1 MAFAEEAATPML
13 NSPNYAV
20 SQPDPAERQELTSV
34 GSVASSL
41 ALDHLWMLFMSGVY
55 RLDEYRFSDTE
66 CEIRIRYPDP
76 NERLPTLSAKS
87 RPIFERVL
95 LGESQNSV
103 AIDLGLSSSS
113 VAGACKQALSG
124 IAVEHRSRCT
134 PVVLIIAAHAA
145 HGFRFPDAR
154 TCSDRAGIGSL
165 TLRLARPDLVLPAV
179 LSPREQDI
187 VRRLV
192 GGWSTSSLAAERPTS
207 KRTIANQLASIFQK
221 LGVSGRGELLAR
233 VVRDH
238 SAMWASTALT
248 EQPGGLKRV
257 AANEYTG

>member
-1 MAFAEEAATPML
+1 ML
-13 NSPNYAV
+13 NSPIYAV
-20 SQPDPAERQELTSV
+20 SQPDLAERQEFTSL

-66 CEIRIRYPDP
+66 CQIRIRYPDP
-76 NERLPTLSAKS
+76 NERLPALSA
-87 RPIFERVL
+87 RTRRIFERVL
-95 LGESQNSV
+95 LGESQTTV

-113 VAGACKQALSG
+113 VAGACKQAVSG
-124 IAVEHRSRCT
+124 IAVEHRARCT

-145 HGFRFPDAR
+145 HGFRFPEAL
-154 TCSDRAGIGSL
+154 TCSRRAGNGSL
-165 TLRLARPDLVLPAV
+165 TLRLARPDLMLPAI
-179 LSPREQDI
+179 LSPREQDL
-187 VRRLV
+187 VRRV
-192 GGWSTSSLAAERPTS
+192 VEGWSTSSLAAERPTS

-221 LGVSGRGELLAR
+221 LGISGRGELLAR
-233 VVRDH
+233 LVRDH
-238 SAMWASTALT
+238 SAMWASTALS